1 MKIYMNKKNS
11 ENVTLIAITDDR
23 YIIETAAGAQK
34 SYSTSSFKKMF
45 KFIEEIDENQTTLDT
60 ANTISEGS
68 EEFDINECDE
78 PDYFEQQKIA
88 EAEAV
93 EGVEAETVAVDNNGW
108 EKIAKKNL
116 KEAYNW
122 IVGGLENTL
131 QDCEEDSEEYRS
143 AKKTLTDAESLA
155 IEIYHEGITTF
166 FGDGMCGGK
175 APAEMR
181 FAGKDFCISYITK
194 LLKKDGYLTTPKE
207 EKVIVVKMVAF
218 TGMNIGEFNAV
229 VTKQGYEVATKHT
242 GVLHF
247 DKKGIQTDAKNPKFG
262 NKLILK

>member
-34 SYSTSSFKKMF
+34 SYSASSFKKMF

-60 ANTISEGS
+60 PAEETTEEVTEEVTTS
-68 EEFDINECDE
+68 EEEAAEVVSEE
-78 PDYFEQQKIA
+78 PASDTSEKA
-88 EAEAV
+88 P
-93 EGVEAETVAVDNNGW
+93 NGW

-143 AKKTLTDAESLA
+143 AKKTLADAESLA

-181 FAGKDFCISYITK
+181 FAGKGFCISYITK
-194 LLKKDGYLTTPKE
+194 LLKKDGYLTAPKE

-229 VTKQGYEVATKHT
+229 VTKQGYEVATKRT
-242 GVLHF
+242 GVLYF
-247 DKKGIQTDAKNPKFG
+247 DKKGTQTNAKNPKFG

>member
-34 SYSTSSFKKMF
+34 SYSASSFKKVF

-60 ANTISEGS
+60 PAEETTEEATEEAAEVVS
-68 EEFDINECDE
+68 EEPVSDTSEKA
-78 PDYFEQQKIA
+78 P
-88 EAEAV
+88 
-93 EGVEAETVAVDNNGW
+93 NGW

-122 IVGGLENTL
+122 VVGGLENTL
-131 QDCEEDSEEYRS
+131 QDYEEDSEEYRS
-143 AKKTLTDAESLA
+143 AKKTLADAESLA

-166 FGDGMCGGK
+166 FGGGMCGGK

-181 FAGKDFCISYITK
+181 FAGKDFCIGYITK

-207 EKVIVVKMVAF
+207 EVILVKMVAF

-229 VTKQGYEVATKHT
+229 VTKQGYEVATKRT

-247 DKKGIQTDAKNPKFG
+247 DKKGTQTDAKNPKFG

>member
-11 ENVTLIAITDDR
+11 ENVTLIAIADDR

-34 SYSTSSFKKMF
+34 SYSASSFKKMF

-60 ANTISEGS
+60 PVEEATEEVTEEVTTS
-68 EEFDINECDE
+68 EETTEE
-78 PDYFEQQKIA
+78 TAEEQA
-88 EAEAV
+88 PATSEEVEEAP
-93 EGVEAETVAVDNNGW
+93 NGW

-116 KEAYNW
+116 KGAYNW
-122 IVGGLENTL
+122 IIGGLENTL

-143 AKKTLTDAESLA
+143 AKKTLADVELLA
-155 IEIYHEGITTF
+155 LEIYHEGITTF
-166 FGDGMCGGK
+166 FGGGMCGGK

-181 FAGKDFCISYITK
+181 FAGKDFCIGYITK
-194 LLKKDGYLTTPKE
+194 LLKKDGYLTTPKK
-207 EKVIVVKMVAF
+207 EKAILVKMVAF

-229 VTKQGYEVATKHT
+229 VTKQGYEVATKRT
-242 GVLHF
+242 GVLYF
-247 DKKGIQTDAKNPKFG
+247 DKKGIQTNAKNPKFG

>member
-11 ENVTLIAITDDR
+11 EEVTLIAITEEGR

-45 KFIEEIDENQTTLDT
+45 KFIEEIDEDQTTLDT
-60 ANTISEGS
+60 ANTISEGA

-93 EGVEAETVAVDNNGW
+93 EVVEAETVAVDNNGW

-116 KEAYNW
+116 TGAYNW

-143 AKKTLTDAESLA
+143 AKKTLTDVESLA

-166 FGDGMCGGK
+166 FGGGMCGGK

-194 LLKKDGYLTTPKE
+194 LLKKDGYLTTSKE
-207 EKVIVVKMVAF
+207 EAIVVKMVAF
-218 TGMNIGEFNAV
+218 TGMNLGEFTAV
-229 VTKQGYEVATKHT
+229 ATEEGYEVTTKT
-242 GVLHF
+242 NKVMHF
-247 DKKGIQTDAKNPKFG
+247 DRNGIQTDAKNPKFG
-262 NKLILK
+262 NKLILG